1 MLMTNT
7 RLLLRDAVFSIV
19 TLFASFFLNLLL
31 QVWFDTQTLI
41 PMIFVLGVFLI
52 SWRTQGFFWGIAA
65 SLASVLAV
73 NWAFTYPYWAFDLIS
88 PECISSAVVMLIVS
102 VLTGTLTTQIK
113 HQEKIKA
120 EIERE
125 RMRANL
131 LRAVSHDLRTPLT
144 SIYGA
149 SSTVLENFG
158 NLSPAQHL
166 ELLKDVQEDSQWLI
180 RMVENLLSVTQINGG
195 NVRLAKDPTVL
206 EELIDAVLVKFQKH
220 HPGQAVLVTIPD
232 DFVSIPMDAMLIQ
245 QVLINILE
253 NAVDHA
259 EGMTELSLDVSCHNN
274 RACFCIRDNGCG
286 IPAERMDNLFSGYL
300 DRQQIPADG
309 SRSNMGIGLSV
320 CATIIKA
327 HGGEIFAE
335 NRKEGGAA
343 FYFTLEMEDHYE
355 HQQVSDLVH

>member
-1 MLMTNT
+1 MTNT
-7 RLLLRDAVFSIV
+7 RLLLRDAVFSVV
-19 TLFASFFLNLLL
+19 TLFATFFLNLLL

-52 SWRTQGFFWGIAA
+52 SLRTQGFFWGIAA

-102 VLTGTLTTQIK
+102 VLTGMLTTRIK

-125 RMRANL
+125 RMRGNL

-149 SSTVLENFG
+149 SSTVLENFHT
-158 NLSPAQHL
+158 LSTEQHL

-180 RMVENLLSVTQINGG
+180 RMVENLLSVTQIDGEK
-195 NVRLAKDPTVL
+195 VKLTKVPTVL
-206 EELIDAVLVKFQKH
+206 EELIDAVLIKFQKH
-220 HPGQAVLVTIPD
+220 HPGQSVCVSIPE

-253 NAVDHA
+253 NAVHHA
-259 EGMTELSLDVSCHNN
+259 VGMTELSLEVTCYNDS
-274 RACFCIRDNGCG
+274 ACFCVRDNGCG
-286 IPAERMDNLFSGYL
+286 IPADRMENLFSGYL
-300 DRQQIPADG
+300 DRQHVPADG

-320 CATIIKA
+320 CATIVKA
-327 HGGEIFAE
+327 HGGEIYAE
-335 NRKEGGAA
+335 NRREGGAA
-343 FYFTLEMEDHYE
+343 FYFTLEMEDQDE
-355 HQQVSDLVH
+355 HQ